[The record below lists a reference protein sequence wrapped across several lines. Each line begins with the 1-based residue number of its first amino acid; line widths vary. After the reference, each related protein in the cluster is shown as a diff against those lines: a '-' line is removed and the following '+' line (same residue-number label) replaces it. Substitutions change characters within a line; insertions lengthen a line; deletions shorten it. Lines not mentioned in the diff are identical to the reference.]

1 MVFYEKSKIFHRRQE
16 IFQKKITSSSASEF
30 GSERMEELSA
40 LRCEIDLVDRK
51 IMELFEERFKIVERI
66 KEIKKKK
73 KIPIEDLK
81 REEEIKKRFK
91 EKLLPKGYVEKVMD
105 LNFSEAKK

>member
-1 MVFYEKSKIFHRRQE
+1 MK
-16 IFQKKITSSSASEF
+16 
-30 GSERMEELSA
+30 ELSA

-66 KEIKKKK
+66 KEVKKKN

-81 REEEIKKRFK
+81 REEEIKKRFE

-105 LNFSEAKK
+105 LSFSEAKK